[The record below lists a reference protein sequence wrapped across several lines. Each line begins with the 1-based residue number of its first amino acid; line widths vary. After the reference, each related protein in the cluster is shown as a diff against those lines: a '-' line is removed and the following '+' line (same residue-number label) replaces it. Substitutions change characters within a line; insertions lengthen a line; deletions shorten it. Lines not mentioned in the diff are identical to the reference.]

1 MSEADLTLAAE
12 FEPATRAAWLALV
25 DKVLKGG
32 DFEKRLVSHTA
43 DGVPIQPLYT
53 CADGVEGR
61 GPVRGRVGRPAGT
74 WDVRQRHLE
83 PDPKAA
89 NAAIFWRIW
98 RVALAPSCC
107 R

>member
-53 CADGVEGR
+53 RADRAEGR
-61 GPVRGRVGRPAGT
+61 GPVKGRAGRPAGT
-74 WDVRQRHLE
+74 GTY
-83 PDPKAA
+83 AS
-89 NAAIFWRIW
+89 AIWSPIPRPPMPPFWRIW
-98 RVALAPSCC
+98 RVALPPSCC